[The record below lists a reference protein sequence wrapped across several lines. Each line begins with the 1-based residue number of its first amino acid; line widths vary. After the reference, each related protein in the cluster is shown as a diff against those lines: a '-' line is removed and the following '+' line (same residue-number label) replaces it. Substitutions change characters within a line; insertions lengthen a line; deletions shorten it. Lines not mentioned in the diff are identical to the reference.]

1 MENIAEQLF
10 PTCQKEAN
18 RADTAAQSVSRVS
31 FVQQSRGRQEKS
43 QISKSQDK
51 SNKATRIC
59 FAAAAAVRSAIS
71 LGRWREI
78 LPRLTVIG
86 RMVVIDLGVN
96 VCASLSP
103 SSTSHPPIIPRELF
117 PANSAATPPPEDSP
131 GLHRGISAASPVR
144 GVPYSR
150 SCRSSRDA
158 STLLAPPGT
167 RPRPQL
173 LQMRCLPFCQK
184 RLQRSK
190 DDII

>member
-10 PTCQKEAN
+10 PACQKEAN

-103 SSTSHPPIIPRELF
+103 SSTSHPPIIPREFF
-117 PANSAATPPPEDSP
+117 PANSAATPPRGFPGFAPGDQRGVSRQRSP
-131 GLHRGISAASPVR
+131 VFPLLPILEGCLNPAGATRHQAQASAAANALFAILATTNK
-144 GVPYSR
+144 
-150 SCRSSRDA
+150 A
-158 STLLAPPGT
+158 STD
-167 RPRPQL
+167 
-173 LQMRCLPFCQK
+173 QK
-184 RLQRSK
+184 L
-190 DDII
+190 